1 MLTQYVSPTALELSF
16 SISCVVWAA
25 VGGRLSLLG
34 AAIGAYL
41 INGMQSYF
49 GDEFQQLW
57 LIILGV
63 LFIGVVLLLPKG
75 LIGLLEILLG
85 KFSGG
90 NERSSSTSKK
100 DSEGV

>member
-75 LIGLLEILLG
+75 LIGLLEIVLG
-85 KFSGG
+85 KLSNGDKT
-90 NERSSSTSKK
+90 SSTVSQK
-100 DSEGV
+100 DNKGT

>member
-1 MLTQYVSPTALELSF
+1 MELSF

-85 KFSGG
+85 KFS
-90 NERSSSTSKK
+90 NNKK
-100 DSEGV
+100 DSLSSNNNDKKGLS